1 MPTIIV
7 GAIDQHYLQRSG
19 LSAEEKAEGR
29 LTLQRFARG
38 AIDKKIDEQ
47 GIDAVMAHVADRQP
61 NGEWRLRQQI
71 SDQDLRAALTE
82 AKARADA
89 AEIPAEPEA
98 VDPSDE
104 LKRIIDESLPGV

>member
-1 MPTIIV
+1 MF
-7 GAIDQHYLQRSG
+7 D
-19 LSAEEKAEGR
+19 E
-29 LTLQRFARG
+29 
-38 AIDKKIDEQ
+38 KIDEK
-47 GIDAVMAHVADRQP
+47 GIDAVMGMWPTVSQTAS
-61 NGEWRLRQQI
+61 GGFRQQI

-104 LKRIIDESLPGV
+104 LKRIIDESLPGASVVTTECGRQVHGLQHDRASRIFVRAEFGPDR